1 MGREGFGRVPTRRGG
16 NNGADLV
23 ACPTAMNARP
33 PLRVYVVDDEPLAVK
48 RLTRLLRQT
57 RRVEIVGSTV
67 NPGEAVEFLSQHSVD
82 AVFLDIQMPGM
93 TGFELLQKLP
103 REPAVVF
110 TTAFDRFALDAFE
123 VNSVDYLLKPI
134 ELERLDKAL
143 TKLERLRG
151 TPHGLAETEQIRA
164 LARELTRK
172 YPERISSRIGER
184 VVFVDVRKVTHF
196 YARDKLTY
204 AATATKDYAVDMTIA
219 ELEDKLDPAVFI
231 RIHRAT
237 LLNVAYVDEVSSW
250 FGGGLI
256 VRVKDGKRTE
266 LQIARD
272 RVKDVKARLEF

>member
-1 MGREGFGRVPTRRGG
+1 MST
-16 NNGADLV
+16 
-23 ACPTAMNARP
+23 RP
-33 PLRVYVVDDEPLAVK
+33 PLRVYVVDDEPLAVQ

-67 NPGEAVEFLSQHSVD
+67 KPAEAVEFLSNQSVD

-103 REPAVVF
+103 KEPAVIF

-123 VNSVDYLLKPI
+123 VNSVDYLVKPI
-134 ELERLDKAL
+134 EVERLEKAL

-151 TPHGLAETEQIRA
+151 TPQGIAETEQIRA

-172 YPERISSRIGER
+172 FPERISSRIGER
-184 VVFVDVRKVTHF
+184 VVFVEVARITHF
-196 YARDKLTY
+196 YAKDKLTF
-204 AATATKDYAVDMTIA
+204 AATASKDYAVDATISD
-219 ELEDKLDPAVFI
+219 LEEKLDPAVFI

-237 LLNVAYVDEVSSW
+237 LLNLNYVEEVSSW
-250 FGGGLI
+250 FGGGMI
-256 VRVKDGKRTE
+256 VRLKDGKRTE

-272 RVKDVKARLEF
+272 RVKHLKERLEF

>member
-1 MGREGFGRVPTRRGG
+1 MST
-16 NNGADLV
+16 
-23 ACPTAMNARP
+23 RP
-33 PLRVYVVDDEPLAVK
+33 PLRVYVVDDEPLAVQ

-67 NPGEAVEFLSQHSVD
+67 KPAEAVEFLSNQSVD

-103 REPAVVF
+103 KEPAVIF

-123 VNSVDYLLKPI
+123 VNSVDYLVKPI
-134 ELERLDKAL
+134 EVERLEKAL

-151 TPHGLAETEQIRA
+151 TPQGIAETEQIRA

-172 YPERISSRIGER
+172 FPERISSRIGEL
-184 VVFVDVRKVTHF
+184 VVFVEVARITHF
-196 YARDKLTY
+196 YAKDKLTF
-204 AATATKDYAVDMTIA
+204 AATASKDYAVDATIS
-219 ELEDKLDPAVFI
+219 ELEEKLDPAVFI

-237 LLNVAYVDEVSSW
+237 LLNLNYVEDVSSW

-256 VRVKDGKRTE
+256 VRLKDGKRTE

-272 RVKDVKARLEF
+272 RVKHLKERLEF